1 MHVLQLRGR
10 GPRRQLRS
18 AGKISSVPSTAP
30 TAVLGATAAA
40 VPAIAVSGDRAPPN
54 DAENAAVFLAKFE
67 QSDALPALQQRGRRP
82 RRPKSARLQW
92 HRRRGPVCG
101 SRRSRLDCR
110 IRRENYPKCWQL
122 LTAGSQSRL
131 LRSRRAS
138 SRHRAHGLSADRAP
152 RRPAQTGLRG
162 PAAAAVRPPGPCGRV
177 SCARAAD
184 ADCAPRRRDR
194 APGSA
199 DRAPRFPPPTVSPRV
214 RPAVKPP
221 AAVSPCSHLS
231 VRAT

>member
-1 MHVLQLRGR
+1 LTSFARSAAARSGSEETTPKRRKNLIGARQRSSVRQPPQSPQSRYRATELHRMMPRMPLLSLRSSNRMTHYPLCSSTVGGR
-10 GPRRQLRS
+10 GDQ
-18 AGKISSVPSTAP
+18 
-30 TAVLGATAAA
+30 
-40 VPAIAVSGDRAPPN
+40 
-54 DAENAAVFLAKFE
+54 
-67 QSDALPALQQRGRRP
+67 
-82 RRPKSARLQW
+82 RPKSARLQW

-194 APGSA
+194 APCSA
-199 DRAPRFPPPTVSPRV
+199 DRAPRFPPPNVSPRV
-214 RPAVKPP
+214 RPAV
-221 AAVSPCSHLS
+221 
-231 VRAT
+231 